1 MVCWWTIAANGLLR
15 DKIAWGEINP
25 NIKTAAY
32 LGDIV
37 SGEHFSDYKAPPPTG
52 CQTAIVRFRHLFR
65 RIKLEQELQGR
76 QAVARGGKGG
86 KNLLFILS
94 ALFCMCT
101 QPDFYHNPCRRG
113 L

>member
-1 MVCWWTIAANGLLR
+1 LPR
-15 DKIAWGEINP
+15 DKIARGEINP

-32 LGDIV
+32 LGDVV
-37 SGEHFSDYKAPPPTG
+37 SGEHFSDYKAPPSMD
-52 CQTAIVRFRHLFR
+52 CQTAIVHFR
-65 RIKLEQELQGR
+65 RLLRRINIDQELQGR